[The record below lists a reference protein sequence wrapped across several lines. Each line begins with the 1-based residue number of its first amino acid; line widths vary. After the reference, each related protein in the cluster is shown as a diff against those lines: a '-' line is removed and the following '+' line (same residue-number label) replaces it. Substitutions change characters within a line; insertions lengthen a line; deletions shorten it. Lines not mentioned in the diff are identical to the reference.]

1 MILKILDIR
10 SLIILIIII
19 IIIIIVN
26 TTKHCWNYNLNFY
39 VQN

>member
-1 MILKILDIR
+1 MIHKILDIR
-10 SLIILIIII
+10 GLIILIII

>member
-10 SLIILIIII
+10 SLIILIII